1 MSLAARRRPNSGA
14 NYWPGFVDALSTLLL
29 VIIFLLSMFMLAQ
42 FFLSQAISG
51 KDTALKKLNA
61 QMAELTELLALEQE
75 STKSLKSELATLTSS
90 LSTLQG
96 EKDNLVIAL
105 GKQKDKAEAARSA
118 IIAIESR
125 LKQANADREKA
136 LADLEDSRR
145 DIIILQRRAAQ
156 SKRSLTVLTDE
167 LKAEKDLK
175 SAALK
180 QMGLQKQQIVV
191 LRDEMEAIK
200 AESGKREE
208 VIAGLKK
215 TASEAASEAKMR
227 QEIILGLKDTLAKAR
242 GVASEKQQ
250 IIIALRDDMEKAI
263 ARADKQK
270 NLISSLTN
278 QSEDITRQAGAQKKQ
293 IEDLR
298 GKITAARSEAEKR
311 RLLIVDLR
319 SKAEKALAAGKQQQ
333 QTVIDLRSKEEKA
346 RALAEQQ
353 KQLVI
358 DLRSKDK
365 KNQAII
371 ADLRSE
377 EEKAK
382 ALNRKNQ
389 QIILDLRT
397 EEEKAKAREQA
408 LSRKLSQEE
417 TLKARALAQVELL
430 NQQIAA
436 IRKQMAALQELLD
449 ASEERD
455 RKANVKIADLGRR
468 LNVALAQKVSE
479 LKKYRSEFFGRLREI
494 LGKRTDIRIVGDRF
508 VFQSEVL
515 FDPGAAEIN
524 QAGSAEMAKLATAL
538 ITLNNE
544 IPAEINWVLRVDGHT
559 DATPIN
565 TPAFPSNWELSVSR
579 ALSVVHYLT
588 KKGVP
593 PDRLVA
599 AGFGEFHPIDTGDSP
614 EALARNRRIELKL
627 TER

>member
-1 MSLAARRRPNSGA
+1 MSPAGRRRPNSGA

-75 STKSLKSELATLTSS
+75 SGKSLKSELTSLTSS
-90 LSTLQG
+90 LGALQS
-96 EKDNLVIAL
+96 EKQNLIIAL
-105 GKQKDKAEAARSA
+105 GEQKAGADAAKTA

-125 LKQANADREKA
+125 LKDASSEREKA
-136 LADLEDSRR
+136 LAELEDSRR
-145 DIIILQRRAAQ
+145 NIIILQRQAAR
-156 SKRSLTVLTDE
+156 SKRGLTVLTDD
-167 LKAEKDLK
+167 LKAEKELK
-175 SAALK
+175 SSALE
-180 QMGLQKQQIVV
+180 QMGLQKKRIIF
-191 LRDEMEAIK
+191 LRDEMEAVK

-208 VIAGLKK
+208 VIVGLKK
-215 TASEAASEAKMR
+215 TASEAESEAKMR
-227 QEIILGLKDTLAKAR
+227 REIILGLKATLDKAR
-242 GVASEKQQ
+242 NLAGEKQQ
-250 IIIALRDDMEKAI
+250 IIIALRDDMEQAI
-263 ARADKQK
+263 SRAGKQK
-270 NLISSLTN
+270 NLISNLTS
-278 QSEDITRQAGAQKKQ
+278 QSDDISRQAKQQKTR
-293 IEDLR
+293 IDDLR
-298 GKITAARSEAEKR
+298 GKITTAQSEADKR
-311 RLLIVDLR
+311 RLLIIDLR
-319 SKAEKALAAGKQQQ
+319 SKAQKALAAGKKQE

-346 RALAEQQ
+346 RALAVQQ

-365 KNQAII
+365 KNQDII

-377 EEKAK
+377 DDKAK
-382 ALNRKNQ
+382 ALMRKTE
-389 QIILDLRT
+389 QIIVDLRN
-397 EEEKAKAREQA
+397 EEEKAKARQMA
-408 LSRKLSQEE
+408 LSGKLSQEE
-417 TLKARALAQVELL
+417 SLKARALAQVELL

-436 IRKQMAALQELLD
+436 IRKQMAALQDLLD
-449 ASEERD
+449 ASETRD

-494 LGKRTDIRIVGDRF
+494 LGQRGDIRIEGDRF

-524 QAGSAEMAKLATAL
+524 RDGSAEMAKLATAL
-538 ITLNNE
+538 ITLNDE

-559 DATPIN
+559 DATPIS
-565 TPAFPSNWELSVSR
+565 TPAFPSNWELSASR
-579 ALSVVHYLT
+579 ALSVVHYLV

-593 PDRLVA
+593 PGRLVA
-599 AGFGEFHPIDTGDSP
+599 AGFGEFHPIDPGETT
-614 EALARNRRIELKL
+614 EAHAKNRRIELKL